1 MNILLIVCDSLR
13 QDYLSCYGNTWIRTP
28 RIDSLARESVTFT
41 NFFAAS
47 FPTGPMRRDLY
58 SGRFTFPYLSWRDTW
73 DPSHA
78 VLPEIL
84 QKDGFQTGM
93 ITDTPSNS
101 PHRRGFQQFE
111 LIEGQAGHGVEVEE
125 GGAID
130 LPAEKR
136 KLRVPLERLRRI
148 KKVESTWKC
157 EEDRFVART
166 MRRASCL
173 LEKIHSLD
181 DTFFLSVDT
190 FDPHEPWNPPR
201 YYIDQYDPGYEGQ
214 ELFEPAYESSDYAT
228 SSEIKHMMFMY
239 AGEVSLVDRWVGH
252 LLDTLKGMGIYDET
266 CIILTSD
273 HGFYHGEHGFIG
285 KVELDR
291 ENRITRR
298 WPLYGTI
305 SHIPLIIRMPGLKPG
320 SCPAFFQPPDLMP
333 TILDAAGASIPETVQ
348 GISML
353 PVVRG
358 NQRGREWA
366 VSSHTYVQDREVRP
380 PTSLR
385 TSNYLYVYGGDEC
398 ESEYFDLGNDP
409 GEECNLMEWREEDA
423 RSAHGEFLS
432 VLQDIDCP
440 PENIR
445 MRSKFR
451 PIARSD
457 LPLTRII

>member
-13 QDYLSCYGNTWIRTP
+13 RDYLSCYGNKWIRTP
-28 RIDSLARESVTFT
+28 RIASLARESVIFT

-58 SGRFTFPYLSWRDTW
+58 SGMFTFPHISWRDAW
-73 DPSHA
+73 DPDHA
-78 VLPEIL
+78 VLPEVL
-84 QKDGFQTGM
+84 HKRGFQTGM
-93 ITDTPSNS
+93 VTDTPSNS
-101 PHRRGFQQFE
+101 PHKRGFQEFE
-111 LIEGQAGHGVEVEE
+111 LIEGQAGQGVEVEE
-125 GGAID
+125 GAAVD

-166 MRRASCL
+166 MRRASCF
-173 LEKIHSLD
+173 LEKMHCSD
-181 DTFFLSVDT
+181 GPFFLSVDT

-201 YYIDQYDPGYEGQ
+201 YYIDRYDPGYEGQ
-214 ELFEPAYESSDYAT
+214 ELFEPAYEPSDYAT
-228 SSEIKHMMFMY
+228 GSEIEHMRFMY

-252 LLDTLKGMGIYDET
+252 LLDTLRSMGIYDET

-291 ENRITRR
+291 ENRIIRR

-305 SHIPLIIRMPGLKPG
+305 SHIPLIIRMPGLEPG
-320 SCPAFFQPPDLMP
+320 ACPAFCQPPDLMP
-333 TILDAAGASIPETVQ
+333 TILDAAGAPIPENVQ
-348 GISML
+348 GISVL
-353 PVVRG
+353 PVARG
-358 NQRGREWA
+358 QGRGREWA

-385 TSNYLYVYGGDEC
+385 TSDYLYIYGGDEW
-398 ESEYFDLGNDP
+398 ESEYFDLEKDP
-409 GEECNLMEWREEDA
+409 GEGLNLMEDREEDA
-423 RSAHGEFLS
+423 RLAHEELLS
-432 VLQDIDCP
+432 VLEAIDCP

-445 MRSKFR
+445 MRKEFR
-451 PIARSD
+451 QVARSD